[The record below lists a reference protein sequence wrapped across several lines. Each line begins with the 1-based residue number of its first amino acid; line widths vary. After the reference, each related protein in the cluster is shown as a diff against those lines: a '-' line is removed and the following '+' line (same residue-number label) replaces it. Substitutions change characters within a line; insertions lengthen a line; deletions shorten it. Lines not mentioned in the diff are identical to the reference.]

1 LLAEN
6 SLLFQRLA
14 IGPCRA
20 VHLDADPEPSATN
33 FAQVTAT
40 QGVQAI
46 EKVSAQFRGALDHL
60 LLDENAQRGT
70 GHGAA
75 QRIAAKGAAV
85 VAGLVNAQNLL
96 GGQHGGDGIE
106 AAGQRL
112 ADNEHVGVNSLAH
125 VGKELAGAA
134 EAGLD
139 FVGHEEHPVAAANV
153 RGFAQIAGGRENNAS
168 LALDGL
174 DQEGTGVGGDG
185 VSEGA
190 RIAIGDDLEA
200 GGKGTKAAA
209 ILLVSGETD
218 DSDGAAVK
226 IVGTDNN
233 LGQAVGYALHGVA
246 PLARGLD
253 RGLHRFRA

>member
-1 LLAEN
+1 QGAAGCKFEGPLLLFFNHLADAVKSPVNLLAGNDQRRRDADNAIVRLLAEN

-112 ADNEHVGVNSLAH
+112 ADNE
-125 VGKELAGAA
+125 
-134 EAGLD
+134 
-139 FVGHEEHPVAAANV
+139 
-153 RGFAQIAGGRENNAS
+153 
-168 LALDGL
+168 
-174 DQEGTGVGGDG
+174 
-185 VSEGA
+185 
-190 RIAIGDDLEA
+190 
-200 GGKGTKAAA
+200 
-209 ILLVSGETD
+209 
-218 DSDGAAVK
+218 
-226 IVGTDNN
+226 
-233 LGQAVGYALHGVA
+233 
-246 PLARGLD
+246 
-253 RGLHRFRA
+253 